1 LWLAPAGILLG
12 GMLIYPLI
20 RTIILSFQGV
30 DGSGFVGLSNYVQAF
45 TRSDTLIAI
54 RNNLLWLVVFT
65 SFVTVIGIAIA
76 TLGDRVKYEKLVR
89 TIIVLPTAISFV
101 GAGVIWSFVYSY
113 EPPGLEQTGTLNA
126 IWTTVFPGSDP
137 VAWLADE
144 RTVNGALIFIG
155 IWMSVGMASVILSA
169 AIKGVPG
176 ETLEAAR
183 IDGASEWAIF
193 FRILLPQISTT
204 VVMVITLM
212 GINSL
217 KVFDIIYVLTNG
229 NYGSQ
234 VLATSMYSEL
244 FAAQNFGTASAIAV
258 VLLLATAPIIAVNI
272 RFFREGR

>member
-1 LWLAPAGILLG
+1 MAGR
-12 GMLIYPLI
+12 
-20 RTIILSFQGV
+20 RTHRQRSPDLHRHLDVGR
-30 DGSGFVGLSNYVQAF
+30 DG
-45 TRSDTLIAI
+45 
-54 RNNLLWLVVFT
+54 
-65 SFVTVIGIAIA
+65 
-76 TLGDRVKYEKLVR
+76 LGD
-89 TIIVLPTAISFV
+89 
-101 GAGVIWSFVYSY
+101 
-113 EPPGLEQTGTLNA
+113 
-126 IWTTVFPGSDP
+126 P
-137 VAWLADE
+137 V
-144 RTVNGALIFIG
+144 
-155 IWMSVGMASVILSA
+155 A

>member
-1 LWLAPAGILLG
+1 
-12 GMLIYPLI
+12 
-20 RTIILSFQGV
+20 
-30 DGSGFVGLSNYVQAF
+30 
-45 TRSDTLIAI
+45 
-54 RNNLLWLVVFT
+54 
-65 SFVTVIGIAIA
+65 
-76 TLGDRVKYEKLVR
+76 
-89 TIIVLPTAISFV
+89 
-101 GAGVIWSFVYSY
+101 
-113 EPPGLEQTGTLNA
+113 
-126 IWTTVFPGSDP
+126 
-137 VAWLADE
+137 
-144 RTVNGALIFIG
+144 
-155 IWMSVGMASVILSA
+155 MASVILSA